1 MKNKQEIDCIFRKVR
16 SFKKYVKCKRR
27 DRVKAKMKPCITAHM
42 TAFSLLL
49 SFGKWAFFC
58 LPTDCLHFCTRSFLP
73 DPCFFASRVGHSHFV
88 SRCKKVVLLMIS
100 DPTFA
105 INFLQCFLTILQ
117 RRYSHRK
124 VVVLKDLAAETTE
137 KNGISSNLQVF
148 LTELSCQNVRWIFQ
162 KSEYVT
168 WILAEEGTDGATL
181 SNSVKKTVNGF
192 KMYWKSILYLYY
204 VILDILLFS
213 SYSAKPLCFVQ

>member
-1 MKNKQEIDCIFRKVR
+1 
-16 SFKKYVKCKRR
+16 
-27 DRVKAKMKPCITAHM
+27 
-42 TAFSLLL
+42 
-49 SFGKWAFFC
+49 
-58 LPTDCLHFCTRSFLP
+58 
-73 DPCFFASRVGHSHFV
+73 
-88 SRCKKVVLLMIS
+88 MIS

-181 SNSVKKTVNGF
+181 SNSVKKTVVGF
-192 KMYWKSILYLYY
+192 KMYWKSFLYLYY

>member
-1 MKNKQEIDCIFRKVR
+1 
-16 SFKKYVKCKRR
+16 
-27 DRVKAKMKPCITAHM
+27 
-42 TAFSLLL
+42 
-49 SFGKWAFFC
+49 
-58 LPTDCLHFCTRSFLP
+58 
-73 DPCFFASRVGHSHFV
+73 
-88 SRCKKVVLLMIS
+88 MIS

>member
-1 MKNKQEIDCIFRKVR
+1 
-16 SFKKYVKCKRR
+16 
-27 DRVKAKMKPCITAHM
+27 MKPCITAHM

-58 LPTDCLHFCTRSFLP
+58 LPTDCLHFCTRSFLLP

-192 KMYWKSILYLYY
+192 KMYWKSFQFLYSYY
-204 VILDILLFS
+204 VILDILLFF

>member
-1 MKNKQEIDCIFRKVR
+1 
-16 SFKKYVKCKRR
+16 
-27 DRVKAKMKPCITAHM
+27 
-42 TAFSLLL
+42 
-49 SFGKWAFFC
+49 
-58 LPTDCLHFCTRSFLP
+58 
-73 DPCFFASRVGHSHFV
+73 
-88 SRCKKVVLLMIS
+88 MIS

-181 SNSVKKTVNGF
+181 SNSVKKTVSGF